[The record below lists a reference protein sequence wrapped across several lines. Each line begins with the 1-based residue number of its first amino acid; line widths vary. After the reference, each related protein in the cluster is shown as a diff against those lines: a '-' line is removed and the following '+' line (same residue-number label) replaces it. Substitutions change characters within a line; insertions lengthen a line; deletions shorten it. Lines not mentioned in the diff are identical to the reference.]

1 MSVTVH
7 VPIEYEFLNEIKK
20 ITGELGLAIDQLKG
34 SKSLKVV
41 GKKKDIR
48 KFMKKMEL
56 EHKEVSIFNSRDN
69 KGKIKNYM
77 VPKKEK
83 SENLG
88 QQNNNYTPVQIAEIY
103 GFPKTTKTEER
114 VNIAIIELGG
124 GYKVSDLE
132 EYWRYLGLSIKPNV
146 IPISVDGAT
155 NSPGSP
161 ADGEVVLDIEVIG
174 GIVPNSNIYVYFA
187 PNNNQG
193 FYDAVHAAIY
203 DTEHNPSVISISWGM
218 PENHWT
224 KSEMIAFSSLIQ
236 KATEKGINVCVASG
250 DNGATDGEFHLFFDK
265 YHVDFPASSPYSL
278 ACGGTTLLCPNCKY
292 SDNGTSEL
300 VWGTTYYFS
309 SEGGGGGYSSV
320 FDKPSYQV
328 LSKKTKRGVPDVCG
342 VADPNTGWIIYLN
355 EQYQVIGGT
364 SAVAPMWAAYL
375 SLLGVKSFITPK
387 LYSCETGFHD
397 IIKGDNHG
405 YHAGKGWDPASGL
418 GSPNGTVLN
427 SML

>member
-41 GKKKDIR
+41 GEKKDIR
-48 KFMKKMEL
+48 KFMKKIEL
-56 EHKEVSIFNSRDN
+56 EHKDVSVFNSRDN

-77 VPKKEK
+77 IPKKEK
-83 SENLG
+83 S
-88 QQNNNYTPVQIAEIY
+88 QNNNYTPVQIAEIY
-103 GFPKTTKTEER
+103 GFPKKTKTEER

-124 GYKVSDLE
+124 GYQVSDLE
-132 EYWRYLGLSIKPNV
+132 EYWKYLGLSIKPNV
-146 IPISVDGAT
+146 IPISVDGAK

-218 PENHWT
+218 PENHWK
-224 KSEMIAFSSLIQ
+224 KSEMIAFSELIQ

-278 ACGGTTLLCPNCKY
+278 ACGGTTLLCPNCNY
-292 SDNGTSEL
+292 TDNGTSEL

-328 LSKKTKRGVPDVCG
+328 SSKKTKRGVPDVCG
-342 VADPNTGWIIYLN
+342 VADPNTGWIIYLDG
-355 EQYQVIGGT
+355 QYQIIGGT

-375 SLLGVKSFITPK
+375 SLLSVKTFITPK

-405 YHAGKGWDPASGL
+405 YDAEKGWDPASGL
-418 GSPNGTVLN
+418 GSPNGNVLN
-427 SML
+427 GML